1 MKYLLPL
8 IALILLIAVLC
19 TACTGRHDP
28 DTVIEE
34 DGGVRDNT
42 DHDAPTVIGSGEIT
56 SFSCMFSTI
65 AYLEE
70 DIRIESG
77 IYHLEAA
84 LADGAVQGSYRFLTR
99 DGEETAFAFQAET
112 AFLNDLQKIVQ
123 EQDLAQ
129 YNGHSVF
136 VNGLPNEY
144 GASLQIGYASGE
156 SVYADDNQDCFL
168 PIPAMEQLHQLFT
181 AQAD

>member
-1 MKYLLPL
+1 MKYIFPL
-8 IALILLIAVLC
+8 IALILLIAILC

-34 DGGVRDNT
+34 DGGIRDNT
-42 DHDAPTVIGSGEIT
+42 DHDAPTVIDSEEIT
-56 SFSCMFSTI
+56 SFSCTFSTI

-70 DIRIESG
+70 DLRMENG

-84 LADGAVQGSYRFLTR
+84 LTDGTVQGSYRFTTR
-99 DGEETAFAFQAET
+99 EGEETSLSFQAET
-112 AFLNDLQKIVQ
+112 TFLNELQKIVR
-123 EQDLAQ
+123 EYDLAQ

-181 AQAD
+181 SQAD